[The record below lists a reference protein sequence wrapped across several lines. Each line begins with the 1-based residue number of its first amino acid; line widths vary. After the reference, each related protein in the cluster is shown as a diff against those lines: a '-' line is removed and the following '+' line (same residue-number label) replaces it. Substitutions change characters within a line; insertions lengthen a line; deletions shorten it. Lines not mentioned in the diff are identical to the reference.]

1 MGARIVTLMGTIR
14 HTFELECRSGPDDS
28 WLDITKRSAISIES
42 LDVHRDAVMVRVLVT
57 ACRISRQGMA
67 GKLTAAGLLGEC
79 TSRPGRNVSAWLAR
93 ADTID
98 PAGLVTLTV
107 VTVGVKRRFSIGW
120 LLVAPAAR
128 RRGVATEL
136 VRHVLVQA
144 QAAGASEV
152 HVETL
157 ESWTDADAF
166 WQNLAARFTPEG

>member
-1 MGARIVTLMGTIR
+1 MRTVR
-14 HTFELECRSGPDDS
+14 HTFELGCRSGLDDF
-28 WLDITKRSAISIES
+28 WLDITQRSAISIES
-42 LDVHRDAVMVRVLVT
+42 LDVHRDAVKIRGLVA
-57 ACRISRQGMA
+57 ACRISRQGMTA
-67 GKLTAAGLLGEC
+67 KLTAAGLLGEC
-79 TSRPGRNVSAWLAR
+79 TSRPDRNVSAWLAR

-107 VTVGVKRRFSIGW
+107 VTAGVKRRFSIGW

-128 RRGVATEL
+128 RRGVATAL
-136 VRHVLVQA
+136 ACRALVQA

-166 WQNLAARFTPEG
+166 WQNLAARLTPEG